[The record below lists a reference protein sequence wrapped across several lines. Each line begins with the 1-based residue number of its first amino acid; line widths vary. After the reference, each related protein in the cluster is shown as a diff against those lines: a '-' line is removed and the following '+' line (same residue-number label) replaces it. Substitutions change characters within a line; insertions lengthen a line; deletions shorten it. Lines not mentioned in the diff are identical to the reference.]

1 MERSVHNMAF
11 KENLRRLR
19 EERGFLSRRNFA
31 INILGIEYTTYN
43 GYEVRGTLPPEELII
58 KIAKVLNVSIDEL
71 FGYDST
77 TKETDIDV
85 AIKELNRL
93 GIKAILDGERR
104 EVGIYLYKTTR
115 FTVIPY
121 ERAIEIVKNAKSF
134 VILNS
139 VTNQVIYSL
148 ILKDIIGYANGR
160 TTSRKI
166 AKAVPIDVAS
176 PTASQELLDTVT
188 NDKPYTKKE
197 RHKIMRFLNN
207 TED

>member
-1 MERSVHNMAF
+1 MAF

-31 INILGIEYTTYN
+31 MKILGIEYTTYN

-85 AIKELNRL
+85 TIKELNRL
-93 GIKAILDGERR
+93 GIKAVLDEERR

-121 ERAIEIVKNAKSF
+121 ERLVEIVKNAKSHF
-134 VILNS
+134 ILNS
-139 VTNQVIYSL
+139 VTNHVIYSL

-160 TTSRKI
+160 ATSRKT
-166 AKAVPIDVAS
+166 AKAVPVDFAS
-176 PTASQELLDTVT
+176 PTASQELLDAVT
-188 NDKPYTKKE
+188 KAKPYTKKE
-197 RHKIMRFLNN
+197 RNMIKRFLNN